1 MSLRVKAAL
10 NNPNINYSDNRL
22 LTSQLCLQRISQ
34 LRRRAVEATLSL
46 VSRRTSMS
54 QSLKIVKIL
63 RSSWRKSSM
72 KHWKDET
79 ILKRSQRLLNR
90 LFRKVVPL
98 QEMKS
103 LKLR

>member
-1 MSLRVKAAL
+1 
-10 NNPNINYSDNRL
+10 
-22 LTSQLCLQRISQ
+22 
-34 LRRRAVEATLSL
+34 
-46 VSRRTSMS
+46 MS

-63 RSSWRKSSM
+63 RSSWRKSLM